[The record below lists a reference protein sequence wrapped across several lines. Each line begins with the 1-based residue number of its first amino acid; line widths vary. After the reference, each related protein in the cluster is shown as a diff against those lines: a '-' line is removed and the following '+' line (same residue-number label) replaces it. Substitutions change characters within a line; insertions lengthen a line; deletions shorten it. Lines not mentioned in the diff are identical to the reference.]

1 MFTPYVIYD
10 RKIITLNDKKYYYI
24 FRINVII
31 LVLYEI
37 FYNLYRKKNVMKNYY
52 EILEVDPKASKEVI
66 EKAYKVLAKKY
77 HPDLQEEKNK
87 KSAEEKIKRI
97 NEAYEILSDENKKA
111 KYDEKLKQ
119 IKEEEERIKVSKN
132 NEYINNIKSVYTN
145 QYNNYKKEQELTKE
159 ANNIL
164 KKEYKKELRRLKMN
178 AFLRKIKAI
187 VIVLGVVFIIGFI
200 IYIIPATNKWVR
212 DIIENNIILKSI
224 IDTIS

>member
-52 EILEVDPKASKEVI
+52 EILEVDQKASKEVI

-87 KSAEEKIKRI
+87 KRAEEKIKNL

-119 IKEEEERIKVSKN
+119 MKEEEERKKVEQH
-132 NEYINNIKSVYTN
+132 NEYINNIKGVYSN
-145 QYNNYKKEQELTKE
+145 QYNNYKKEQELSKE

-164 KKEYKKELRRLKMN
+164 KKEYKKELRRLKMD
-178 AFLRKIKAI
+178 AFFRKLKAI
-187 VIVLGVVFIIGFI
+187 VIVLGIVFIICFI
-200 IYIIPATNKWVR
+200 IYKIPATNKWIKDV
-212 DIIENNIILKSI
+212 IENNIILKSI
-224 IDTIS
+224 IDAIS